1 MATDGSC
8 DLGRSIAEFFHT
20 RATELFIVV
29 HAGGSGTSV
38 CVRAFLVA
46 LFTLK

>member
-1 MATDGSC
+1 MSSC
-8 DLGRSIAEFFHT
+8 DLGRSIAEFFLIP
-20 RATELFIVV
+20 RATELLIVV
-29 HAGGSGTSV
+29 HAAMCTSV